1 MEEINNSLRNLKEEN
16 EKLISQMQFDCQE
29 KLKSNEDEFSQE
41 REELK
46 NYYEREIE

>member
-29 KLKSNEDEFSQE
+29 KIKSNEDEFSQE
-41 REELK
+41 REDIK
-46 NYYEREIE
+46 RHYEN